1 LHGTRTIEPPFGQ
14 YAYYG
19 DDLDDHW

>member
-19 DDLDDHW
+19 EDLDDHW